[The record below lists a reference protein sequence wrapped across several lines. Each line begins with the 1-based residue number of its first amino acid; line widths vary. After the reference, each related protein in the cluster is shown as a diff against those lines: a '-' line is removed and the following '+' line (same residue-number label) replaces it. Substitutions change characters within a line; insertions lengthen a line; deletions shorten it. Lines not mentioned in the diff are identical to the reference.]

1 MFYILTNPKIRVD
14 KIVNIHDCIEIPC
27 AIRFNMATKVS
38 SIDPTNIT
46 IPTHT
51 KAWFYSEHGKPLDIL
66 KLHPNWSIPQLK
78 DDQVLIKV
86 VAASL
91 NPVDYKRMHAL
102 FKETDPHL
110 PVC

>member
-1 MFYILTNPKIRVD
+1 
-14 KIVNIHDCIEIPC
+14 
-27 AIRFNMATKVS
+27 MATTEA
-38 SIDPTNIT
+38 SITDPTIT

-51 KAWFYSEHGKPLDIL
+51 KAWFYSEHGKPSDVL

-91 NPVDYKRMHAL
+91 NPVDYKRMHGM
-102 FKETDPHL
+102 FKDNDPHL
-110 PVC
+110 PVS

>member
-1 MFYILTNPKIRVD
+1 
-14 KIVNIHDCIEIPC
+14 
-27 AIRFNMATKVS
+27 MATEVS
-38 SIDPTNIT
+38 GTDPTIT

-102 FKETDPHL
+102 FKDTDPHL

>member
-1 MFYILTNPKIRVD
+1 
-14 KIVNIHDCIEIPC
+14 
-27 AIRFNMATKVS
+27 MATEVS
-38 SIDPTNIT
+38 RNDPTNIT

-51 KAWFYSEHGKPLDIL
+51 NAWFYSEHGKALDIL

-102 FKETDPHL
+102 FKDTDPHL

>member
-1 MFYILTNPKIRVD
+1 
-14 KIVNIHDCIEIPC
+14 
-27 AIRFNMATKVS
+27 MATNIVPS
-38 SIDPTNIT
+38 TDPTTN

-51 KAWFYSEHGKPLDIL
+51 KAWFYSEHGKPTDIL

-78 DDQVLIKV
+78 DNQVLIKV
-86 VAASL
+86 VAVSL

-102 FKETDPHL
+102 FKDTDPHL